1 MVERHRIPLLRGVF
15 AVVSSLL
22 AGCSGVGMLQPG
34 LHATVAARHHDG
46 CRDGMCDPHC
56 PVRPGADGFYETQWR
71 RRSSGQLARPDDGK
85 GATPA
90 GAPRSIVP
98 RAEEESSR
106 LEVRSLPPVDQ
117 PAGPPA
123 SVPAPPIPLP
133 APPQP
138 QPPAEP
144 PRTAPPEDDNLFS
157 LRAAANDPDP
167 WVRTGAC
174 RGWEERGGP
183 EAVRFL
189 TERAGTDPDLGVRL
203 RAIRG
208 LGELRDPRATAALMR
223 LLDDPDPAVQHR
235 VCLALGRSTG
245 LALGDDP
252 QRWRQWAAQASAASP
267 TPRL

>member
-1 MVERHRIPLLRGVF
+1 MVERHRTHLLRGVF

-34 LHATVAARHHDG
+34 LHATVAERHHAG

-56 PVRPGADGFYETQWR
+56 PVRPGSDGFYETQWR
-71 RRSSGQLARPDDGK
+71 RRAFDRVAKPDDGK

-90 GAPRSIVP
+90 DAPRSIVP
-98 RAEEESSR
+98 RAEEESTR
-106 LEVRSLPPVDQ
+106 LEVRNLPPVDQ
-117 PAGPPA
+117 PTVPPA
-123 SVPAPPIPLP
+123 TVPAPPMPLP
-133 APPQP
+133 SPPE
-138 QPPAEP
+138 PPAEP

-157 LRAAANDPDP
+157 LRADAHDPDP
-167 WVRTGAC
+167 WVRTAAC

-189 TERAGTDPDLGVRL
+189 AERAVIDPDLGVRL

-208 LGELRDPRATAALMR
+208 LGELRDPEATAALMQ
-223 LLDDPDPAVQHR
+223 LLDDPDPAVQQR

-252 QRWRQWAAQASAASP
+252 QRWRQWAAQSSGAQ
-267 TPRL
+267 RRF